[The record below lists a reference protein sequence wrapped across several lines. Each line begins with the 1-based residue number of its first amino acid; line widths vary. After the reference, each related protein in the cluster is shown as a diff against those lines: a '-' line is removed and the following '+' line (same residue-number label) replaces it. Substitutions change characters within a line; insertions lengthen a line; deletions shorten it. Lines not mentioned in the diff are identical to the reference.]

1 MFSRLARTR
10 DDALGI
16 SRRMAGECSLRRRAR
31 TGRPQPAP
39 PRCDDLGH
47 LATSPSSD
55 RDHRTRRND
64 R

>member
-16 SRRMAGECSLRRRAR
+16 SRRMARKRSLRRRGANR
-31 TGRPQPAP
+31 SSAPWP
-39 PRCDDLGH
+39 PRCDDL
-47 LATSPSSD
+47 ATWRPSG
-55 RDHRTRRND
+55 RRND